1 MTDKNK
7 TSASYSSLKGFHRA
21 VPIVMIA
28 LAVFLA
34 FCFMIKDMGIFG
46 NAISG
51 LLLGLFSYGAYAIP
65 LLMTLHAIFYA
76 SDLEEKRLVS
86 RTIFSLVTV
95 ISIAALGYAICYW
108 NGEPTFNL
116 VSFYKDAQAGTGGGF
131 IGGLIGFCLIRAF
144 SKVGLI
150 IITAAIFAVYISYF
164 FAKGD
169 SGLVKAMLMI
179 VKVLVVLLE
188 ILIESIVNVFK
199 KIKSSKDAKNMRQS
213 EQKNSELTDDDFFG
227 VDNGMQKLD
236 IPGLGIR
243 ETRTKESSETN
254 PTLQD
259 KIFYKSGVSPEE
271 AEEMEEREMRERAAE
286 MFAAERAAR
295 AAKDDETSSREPKD
309 RRRLIN
315 VSYGE
320 LEDEVI
326 RPASVKE
333 PIIVEAEEIT
343 EEVTE
348 VEEKAADKVFVS
360 DASADA
366 IFTRDFDPFSM
377 VMSEEL
383 ASKPSSRSLLDEAP
397 VAKSV
402 TEDIAE
408 ITEEDIER
416 ARRRDD
422 FERRKAALLSTR
434 NTAPVATPVV
444 NDGEFTGTHKN
455 VDFREH
461 ISERVEDITDE
472 SFTSFKIEKPA
483 DAPKV
488 ELPKA
493 EPARY
498 TTIGYGE
505 GSSAPEE
512 NANAFTT
519 PETIYFHEEPDAPSA
534 PVYGGEAKYETV
546 YEVVEEPKEDVVSYD
561 EPVSS
566 TFTITPA
573 AAESSSETV
582 EESDDS
588 ILPLY
593 QSPVSEQKDE
603 TPVAEIPTS
612 SALEN
617 TAPTLTFTEPEDD
630 ETPSYIEEPSMPLYE
645 RPISVSVSEA
655 KPEIKETPSY
665 VEEPSAPLYERSV
678 PAPVSEAK
686 PEVKEAPT
694 YVEEPSAPL
703 YERPAQP
710 TPGYGYPAQPAPS
723 YGYPAQPAPGYGYPT
738 QPAPGYGYP
747 AQPAPGYGYPTQPV
761 PGYGYPAQPA
771 PGYGY
776 PAQPVPG
783 YGYPAQPTPGY
794 GYPAQPAPEAP
805 IQNEAPT
812 APVSEPTAPVY
823 EAPVSVATDEAP
835 VAERKEAKADGDNL
849 YVPEFRDYAPTAS
862 VMESSDSIPDA
873 EEDDSASTLTVER
886 SFISYDEGE
895 DDDDTSA
902 IDPITANF
910 SDSAEDTFVDP
921 DEDEYEMEAPDEEDI
936 EDGGFNTEEIPPE
949 ERNPVVQTYHDMFP
963 ILNEAQDDEEENDSA
978 DYELVS
984 PDEVETDLDV
994 EEDEYEDGEDEPPFE
1009 ATSYEEPAPKPEKP
1023 AAPKKKKPNYAN
1035 YKLPPIDLLGLDEAV
1050 EDDTTEIT
1058 ENTNILIDTLASF
1071 NVTASIKGVDRGP
1084 RITRYEVVPARGVKV
1099 QAITSLFNDIRLNLA
1114 KEGVRMEAPIPGKAA
1129 VGFEIPNRNPRNVR
1143 LRELLECND
1152 FINAKSKTFVAIG
1165 KDVGGNPVFG
1175 DVSKYPHALICGAT
1189 GMGKSV
1195 CINSIMV
1202 SMLYKARPDE
1212 VRFIMVDPKKVE
1224 FRIYSGIPHLL
1235 IPVITEAKQAAGA
1248 LMWAVEEMERRYE
1261 LIERFAVRNI
1271 EAYNAK
1277 VTADPSLGDTLPK
1290 IVIVIDELADLM
1302 MQVRDPVEDLIM
1314 RIAQKARAAGIHLII
1329 GTQRPSVQVI
1339 TGAIKAN
1346 ITSRISCKVTSQ
1358 VDARTIFDTAGA
1370 EKLLSRGDML
1380 YWPVDRTEALRVQ
1393 GAFVSDSEVEE
1404 IMNFIKSNAD
1414 GAQYD
1419 DEVLAE
1425 INKAAQ
1431 KCGNKKGGGGVT
1443 ADDLG
1448 DDEPDFSYYSDQ
1460 RFLDAVDLA
1469 IRSGKISTSLLQR
1482 KLSIGYGK
1490 AAKYID
1496 AMEEIGVVSEPKGQK
1511 PREILISMDEW
1522 REKLSRVDIDN

>member
-7 TSASYSSLKGFHRA
+7 KFASYSSLKGFHRA
-21 VPIVMIA
+21 IPIIMIA

-34 FCFMIKDMGIFG
+34 FCFMIQDMGIFG

-51 LLLGLFSYGAYAIP
+51 LLLGLFSYGAYAFP
-65 LLMTLHAIFYA
+65 LLMVLHAIFYA
-76 SDLEEKRLVS
+76 SDLEEKRLLS

-108 NGEPTFNL
+108 NGEPAFNL
-116 VSFYKDAQAGTGGGF
+116 VNYYKDAQAGMGGGF

-144 SKVGLI
+144 SKIGLI
-150 IITAAIFAVYISYF
+150 IITAAVFAVYISYF

-179 VKVLVVLLE
+179 VKVFVVLLE
-188 ILIESIVNVFK
+188 MLIEGIVNIFK
-199 KIKSSKDAKNMRQS
+199 KIKSSKNARNMRQS
-213 EQKNSELTDDDFFG
+213 EQKNSELTDDEFFG
-227 VDNGMQKLD
+227 VDNGMQRLN
-236 IPGLGIR
+236 IPDLGIR
-243 ETRTKESSETN
+243 ETRTKESAETN

-259 KIFYKSGVSPEE
+259 KIFYKSGVSAEE

-286 MFAAERAAR
+286 MFAAEREAR
-295 AAKDDETSSREPKD
+295 AARDADTPPTEPKE
-309 RRRLIN
+309 RRRIIN

-326 RPASVKE
+326 RTTESE
-333 PIIVEAEEIT
+333 PIVVEAEEAPVAEPAPET
-343 EEVTE
+343 P
-348 VEEKAADKVFVS
+348 FVS
-360 DASADA
+360 DASADSV
-366 IFTRDFDPFSM
+366 FTRDFDPFSM

-397 VAKSV
+397 VEKSV
-402 TEDIAE
+402 KEDISE

-422 FERRKAALLSTR
+422 FERRKAALLTSR
-434 NTAPVATPVV
+434 NTAPVATPVE
-444 NDGEFTGTHKN
+444 NGGEFTGTQKN
-455 VDFREH
+455 VDFREYT
-461 ISERVEDITDE
+461 SERVEDITDE
-472 SFTSFKIEKPA
+472 SFMSVKIEKTAETPR
-483 DAPKV
+483 V

-498 TTIGYGE
+498 ASIGYGE
-505 GSSAPEE
+505 SYPDAEE

-519 PETIYFHEEPDAPSA
+519 PETIYFHEEPTEPVYPTAPS
-534 PVYGGEAKYETV
+534 YIETV
-546 YEVVEEPKEDVVSYD
+546 YEVVEDPESHS
-561 EPVSS
+561 EPVTS
-566 TFTITPA
+566 TFTMTPA
-573 AAESSSETV
+573 EEKKAEETDD
-582 EESDDS
+582 ETDDS

-593 QSPVSEQKDE
+593 QSPVSEHTSDTNTEAE
-603 TPVAEIPTS
+603 TVRPA
-612 SALEN
+612 
-617 TAPTLTFTEPEDD
+617 LTFTEPEQEN
-630 ETPSYIEEPSMPLYE
+630 ETPDYIEEPSIPLF
-645 RPISVSVSEA
+645 
-655 KPEIKETPSY
+655 
-665 VEEPSAPLYERSV
+665 ERSISTV
-678 PAPVSEAK
+678 TEK
-686 PEVKEAPT
+686 EPEVKEAPT
-694 YVEEPSAPL
+694 YTEEPTMPL
-703 YERPAQP
+703 YERPAP
-710 TPGYGYPAQPAPS
+710 VAERAPEVKEAPAYTEEPAMPL
-723 YGYPAQPAPGYGYPT
+723 YERPAPGYGYPA

-747 AQPAPGYGYPTQPV
+747 AQPAPGYGYPAQPA

-776 PAQPVPG
+776 PAQPAPGYGYPAQPAPGYGYPAQPAPG

-805 IQNEAPT
+805 KEPVYETPIQNEVPT
-812 APVSEPTAPVY
+812 APASEPIAAHTPEAPTSPAHEDPIASVIESAPVFKES
-823 EAPVSVATDEAP
+823 EAASEDVENV
-835 VAERKEAKADGDNL
+835 
-849 YVPEFRDYAPTAS
+849 YVPEFKDYAPTAS
-862 VMESSDSIPDA
+862 IMESTESVSSQPA
-873 EEDDSASTLTVER
+873 GESVNTLTVER
-886 SFISYDEGE
+886 SFITDEE
-895 DDDDTSA
+895 YTDESQADTAAHDVSE
-902 IDPITANF
+902 PIEVDFT
-910 SDSAEDTFVDP
+910 DP
-921 DEDEYEMEAPDEEDI
+921 DDDEEDEEYLNDGED
-936 EDGGFNTEEIPPE
+936 EDGEFNTEEIPPE
-949 ERNPVVQTYHDMFP
+949 ERNPVVQGYHDMFP
-963 ILNEAQDDEEENDSA
+963 ILNESSDDEENEENNSGSG

-984 PDEVETDLDV
+984 PDEI
-994 EEDEYEDGEDEPPFE
+994 EDEESDEDGYDEGIDDEPPFE
-1009 ATSYEEPAPKPEKP
+1009 ATSGEEAVSRPQKE
-1023 AAPKKKKPNYAN
+1023 APKKKKPNYAN
-1035 YKLPPIDLLGLDEAV
+1035 YKMPPIELLGLDEAV

-1129 VGFEIPNRNPRNVR
+1129 VGFEIPNKSPRNVR
-1143 LRELLECND
+1143 LRELLECSE
-1152 FINAKSKTFVAIG
+1152 FITAKSKTFVAIG

-1261 LIERFAVRNI
+1261 LIEKFAVRNI

-1277 VTADPSLGDTLPK
+1277 VTADPSLGETLPK

-1358 VDARTIFDTAGA
+1358 VDARTIFDVAGA

-1431 KCGNKKGGGGVT
+1431 KCGNKKNGGGVS
-1443 ADDLG
+1443 ADDIS
-1448 DDEPDFSYYSDQ
+1448 DDEPDIGYYSDQ

-1496 AMEEIGVVSEPKGQK
+1496 AMEDIGVVSEPKGQK
-1511 PREILISMDEW
+1511 PREILITMDEW
-1522 REKLSRVDIDN
+1522 REKLSRVDIN